1 MVSRVSS
8 IRPFSSDIIVRQTG
22 PGVILSDGGT
32 IRFVNQAGLTLLGA
46 AALSAVVGRPLAGLF
61 PGGEPQG
68 WADEPRASRH
78 VWNGMDGRTLD
89 VALVVTRLA
98 DERGGLVIEVH
109 DAAASYHVESAAAIA
124 RSQLHRRAA
133 AGRAEVPSGGLPL
146 QEGLVGVDENGH
158 ITFAC
163 GATES
168 LTGWTEEEL
177 IGADIETA
185 LMKDPDSPP
194 GIHPRLFDSLRESS
208 GWRRGGALDLILWR
222 RDGSRFPVELA
233 IVPIETGDGRTGA
246 VFLFRDL
253 SAEKHTEERLRL
265 ASAVFDNAAEGIAV
279 LDANFRV
286 TTVNP
291 AFTAVTGFDV
301 ADVQGRRPFFLTA
314 TAADGELVDEIWTAI
329 RQNGRWESEH
339 WSARKDG
346 QEYAVWLS
354 ISATTD
360 EIGNISQYVV
370 VFSDITQRKRDE
382 ERIRYQA
389 TYDALTGLPNR
400 SLFMDRLSVAL
411 HQAQRNGQ
419 RVGLMFI
426 DLDGFKLINDT
437 LGHDVGDELLKEVA
451 QRLLVCVRQGDTVTR
466 FGGDEF
472 TIIMPDLGEMRN
484 VLAIAHRIV
493 DTLKLP
499 FTLKGTEAYISAS
512 IGITSFPDDA
522 QTVQALMKNADA
534 AMYRA
539 KETGKANF
547 QFYTHGLD
555 AESTA
560 RLTIKN
566 GLTKALERQEFELL
580 YQPKCDVATG
590 RLTGAEAL
598 LRWRSADLGMMLPA
612 TFIPIME
619 ETGLIDSVGDWV
631 LETACHQYKM
641 WRDAGHA
648 HMRVAVNLSV
658 RQLRQGTL
666 VKTVENLLSR
676 YSIDAS
682 GLELEITESMILK
695 DTEHSVAV
703 LKELF
708 DMGVHLT
715 MDDFGTGY
723 SSLSYLK
730 RFPQNTIKIDRS
742 FVNDIAVDPDDL
754 EIIRT
759 IINMGHSLR
768 RRVVAEGVE
777 TEAQRQLLHHL
788 RCDEM
793 QGFLLSPPV
802 PAKEIDAM
810 LASTR
815 HGNEV

>member
-1 MVSRVSS
+1 M
-8 IRPFSSDIIVRQTG
+8 
-22 PGVILSDGGT
+22 ILSDRDT
-32 IRFVNQAGLTLLGA
+32 IRFVNQQGLKLLGA
-46 AALSAVVGRPLAGLF
+46 QSASAVIGRSLEAFFAEGAPA
-61 PGGEPQG
+61 G
-68 WADEPRASRH
+68 WADTAKPARH
-78 VWNGMDGRTLD
+78 AWRGVDGQLFEVTLT
-89 VALVVTRLA
+89 VTRLTGGP
-98 DERGGLVIEVH
+98 DELVVEIH
-109 DAAASYHVESAAAIA
+109 DAASTHHFDSAVALA
-124 RSQLHRRAA
+124 RSQLNRRAQA
-133 AGRAEVPSGGLPL
+133 ARRESPPEAARHNEWLI
-146 QEGLVGVDENGH
+146 GVDAGGH
-158 ITFAC
+158 IAFAC
-163 GATES
+163 GATAEA
-168 LTGWTEEEL
+168 TGWTEEEL

-185 LMKDPDSPP
+185 LMRDPETM
-194 GIHPRLFDSLRESS
+194 GGEHPRLFDSLREGG
-208 GWRRGGALDLILWR
+208 GWRQGGALELTLWR
-222 RDGSRFPVELA
+222 RDASSFPVELA
-233 IVPIETGDGRTGA
+233 IVPTEIAEGHPGA
-246 VFLFRDL
+246 IFLFRDL
-253 SAEKHTEERLRL
+253 SVEKHTEERLRL
-265 ASAVFDNAAEGIAV
+265 ASTVFDNAAEGIAV

-286 TTVNP
+286 TTINP
-291 AFTAVTGFDV
+291 AFTSVTGFDL
-301 ADVQGRRPFFLTA
+301 ADVHGRRPFFLTA
-314 TAADGELVDEIWTAI
+314 TASDGELVDEIWTAI
-329 RQNGRWESEH
+329 RSNGRWESEH

-360 EIGNISQYVV
+360 EVGNISQYAV

-389 TYDALTGLPNR
+389 TYDQLTGLPNR

-411 HQAQRNGQ
+411 HQAQRHGH

-437 LGHDVGDELLKEVA
+437 LGHDIGDELLKEVA

-484 VLAIAHRIV
+484 VLAIAHRII

-499 FTLKGTEAYISAS
+499 FTLRGAEAFISAS

-522 QTVQALMKNADA
+522 QTVQALLKNADA

-555 AESTA
+555 AESSA

-566 GLTKALERQEFELL
+566 GLSKALERQEFELL

-598 LRWRSADLGMMLPA
+598 LRWRSQDLGMMLPN
-612 TFIPIME
+612 TFIPVME
-619 ETGLIDSVGDWV
+619 ETGLIDRVGDWV
-631 LETACHQYKM
+631 LETACHQHRL
-641 WRDAGHA
+641 WRDAGHG

-658 RQLRQGTL
+658 RQLRTGTL
-666 VKTVENLLSR
+666 VKTVETLLGR
-676 YSIDAS
+676 YDLDPSS
-682 GLELEITESMILK
+682 LELEITESMIMK
-695 DTEHSVAV
+695 DTENAVAV
-703 LKELF
+703 LKDLF

-754 EIIRT
+754 EIIRA

-802 PAKEIDAM
+802 PAAQIDAM
-810 LASTR
+810 LATTR
-815 HGNEV
+815 HGFEV

>member
-1 MVSRVSS
+1 M
-8 IRPFSSDIIVRQTG
+8 
-22 PGVILSDGGT
+22 ILSDGDT
-32 IRFVNQAGLTLLGA
+32 VRFVNQAGLRLLGA
-46 AALSAVVGRPLAGLF
+46 PNLSSVVGRSLGDFFPAGA
-61 PGGEPQG
+61 PQG
-68 WADEPRASRH
+68 WADSARPVRH
-78 VWNGMDGRTLD
+78 VWSGVDGRTLN
-89 VALVVTRLA
+89 VALAVTRLA
-98 DERGGLVIEVH
+98 EQGACLFIEVH
-109 DAAASYHVESAAAIA
+109 DAASTDHLESAVALA
-124 RSQLHRRAA
+124 RSQMHRRGS
-133 AGRAEVPSGGLPL
+133 GRRDAQTGIPAI
-146 QEGLVGVDENGH
+146 QEAVVGVDQVGH
-158 ITFAC
+158 IVFSC
-163 GATES
+163 GATEA
-168 LTGWTEEEL
+168 LTGWSEEEL
-177 IGADIETA
+177 LGADIETA
-185 LMKDPDSPP
+185 LMKNPDSQP
-194 GIHPRLFDSLRESS
+194 GDHPKLFDILREAD
-208 GWRRGGALDLILWR
+208 GWRQGGAMELTVWR
-222 RDGSRFPVELA
+222 RDGGSFPVELA
-233 IVPIETGDGRTGA
+233 IVPVEMSESGSGA

-253 SAEKHTEERLRL
+253 SAEKHTEDRLRL
-265 ASAVFDNAAEGIAV
+265 ASTVFDNAAEGIAV

-291 AFTAVTGFDV
+291 AFTTVTGFDL
-301 ADVQGRRPFFLTA
+301 ADVLGRRPFFLTSTA
-314 TAADGELVDEIWTAI
+314 TDGELVDEIWTAI

-360 EIGNISQYVV
+360 ELGTISQYAV

-400 SLFMDRLSVAL
+400 SLFMDRLGMAL
-411 HQAQRNGQ
+411 HQAQRNNL

-484 VLAIAHRIV
+484 VLAIAHRII
-493 DTLKLP
+493 DSLKLP
-499 FTLKGTEAYISAS
+499 FMLQGTEAYISAS

-522 QTVQALMKNADA
+522 KTVQALLKNADA

-555 AESTA
+555 EESSA

-566 GLTKALERQEFELL
+566 GLSKALERREFELL

-598 LRWRSADLGMMLPA
+598 LRWRSAELGMMLPA
-612 TFIPIME
+612 TFIPVLE

-631 LETACHQYKM
+631 LETACAQHKA
-641 WRDAGHA
+641 WRDAGHG

-666 VKTVENLLSR
+666 VKTVETLLGR
-676 YSIDAS
+676 YSIDPS

-695 DTEHSVAV
+695 DTENAVAV

-708 DMGVHLT
+708 AMGVHLT

-802 PAKEIDAM
+802 PASAIDEM

-815 HGNEV
+815 HGSEV

>member
-1 MVSRVSS
+1 MVLRVSS
-8 IRPFSSDIIVRQTG
+8 IRPFSSDIFVRQTD
-22 PGVILSDGGT
+22 PGMILSDGDT
-32 IRFVNQAGLTLLGA
+32 IRFVNQAGLRMLGA
-46 AALSAVVGRPLAGLF
+46 HSLSDVVGRSLAGFF
-61 PGGEPQG
+61 PSGAPQG
-68 WADEPRASRH
+68 WTEDGGSHRH
-78 VWNGMDGRTLD
+78 KWYGVDGRTLD
-89 VALVVTRLA
+89 VAVAVTRLT
-98 DERGGLVIEVH
+98 DRENGLVIEVH
-109 DAAASYHVESAAAIA
+109 DAASSHHVESAVALA
-124 RSQLHRRAA
+124 RSQLNRRAA
-133 AGRAEVPSGGLPL
+133 ERSEPVKDGL
-146 QEGLVGVDENGH
+146 QHHEGLVGVDPIGH
-158 ITFAC
+158 ITFSC
-163 GATES
+163 GATER

-177 IGADIETA
+177 LGADIETA
-185 LMKDPDSPP
+185 LMKNPDSPA
-194 GIHPRLFDSLRESS
+194 GDHQRLFDSLRETG
-208 GWRRGGALDLILWR
+208 GWQRGGAIELTLWR
-222 RDGSRFPVELA
+222 RDGTNFPVELA
-233 IVPIETGDGRTGA
+233 IVPVETGEAGNGA
-246 VFLFRDL
+246 IFLFRDL
-253 SAEKHTEERLRL
+253 SAEKHTEDRLRL

-286 TTVNP
+286 TTINP
-291 AFTAVTGFDV
+291 AFSAVTGFDAV
-301 ADVQGRRPFFLTA
+301 DVQGRRPFFLTT

-360 EIGNISQYVV
+360 EVGNISQYVV

-411 HQAQRNGQ
+411 HQAQRHGH

-499 FTLKGTEAYISAS
+499 FQLKGAEAYISAS

-522 QTVQALMKNADA
+522 QTVQALLKNADA

-560 RLTIKN
+560 RLAIKN
-566 GLTKALERQEFELL
+566 GLSKALERQEFELL

-598 LRWRSADLGMMLPA
+598 LRWRSHEMGMMLPA
-612 TFIPIME
+612 TFIPVLE
-619 ETGLIDSVGDWV
+619 ETGLIDRVGDWV
-631 LETACHQYKM
+631 LETACHQHRV
-641 WRDAGHA
+641 WRDAGHG

-666 VKTVENLLSR
+666 VKTVENLLGR
-676 YSIDAS
+676 YSIDPS
-682 GLELEITESMILK
+682 GLELEITESMIMK
-695 DTEHSVAV
+695 DTENAVAV
-703 LKELF
+703 LKDLF
-708 DMGVHLT
+708 AMGVHLT

-768 RRVVAEGVE
+768 RNVVAEGVE

-802 PAKEIDAM
+802 PPTDIDVM
-810 LASTR
+810 LATTR
-815 HGNEV
+815 HGNPI

>member
-1 MVSRVSS
+1 M
-8 IRPFSSDIIVRQTG
+8 
-22 PGVILSDGGT
+22 ILSDGDI
-32 IRFVNQAGLTLLGA
+32 IRFINQSGSKLLGA
-46 AALSAVVGRPLAGLF
+46 HSAAAVIGRSLGGFFAGGA
-61 PGGEPQG
+61 PAG
-68 WADEPRASRH
+68 WADAGVPVRH
-78 VWNGMDGRTLD
+78 AWQGVDGRTLD
-89 VALVVTRLA
+89 VTLTVTRLNGEPDA
-98 DERGGLVIEVH
+98 LVIEIH
-109 DAAASYHVESAAAIA
+109 DAASTHHFDNAVALARAQLNRRTEAS
-124 RSQLHRRAA
+124 RRH
-133 AGRAEVPSGGLPL
+133 GPPQTTCPPEWLI
-146 QEGLVGVDENGH
+146 GVDGAGH
-158 ITFAC
+158 IAFAY
-163 GATES
+163 GATAEA
-168 LTGWTEEEL
+168 TGWTEDDL

-185 LMKDPDSPP
+185 LMRDPEALSAE
-194 GIHPRLFDSLRESS
+194 HPRLFDSLRA
-208 GWRRGGALDLILWR
+208 GGAWRQGGALELTLWR
-222 RDGSRFPVELA
+222 RDGSCFPVELA
-233 IVPIETGDGRTGA
+233 IVPTDIAEGRSGA
-246 VFLFRDL
+246 IFLFRDL

-286 TTVNP
+286 TTINP
-291 AFTAVTGFDV
+291 AFTGVTGFDL
-301 ADVQGRRPFFLTA
+301 ADVLGQRPFFLTA

-329 RQNGRWESEH
+329 RENGRWESEH

-346 QEYAVWLS
+346 HDYAVWLS

-360 EIGNISQYVV
+360 EIGTISQYVV

-389 TYDALTGLPNR
+389 TYDQLTGLPNR

-411 HQAQRNGQ
+411 HQAQRYSQ

-437 LGHDVGDELLKEVA
+437 LGHDIGDELLKEVA

-472 TIIMPDLGEMRN
+472 TIIMPDLGDVRN
-484 VLAIAHRIV
+484 VLAIAHRII
-493 DTLKLP
+493 DALKSP
-499 FTLKGTEAYISAS
+499 FLLKGSEAYISAS

-522 QTVQALMKNADA
+522 STVQSLLKNADA

-555 AESTA
+555 VESSA
-560 RLTIKN
+560 RLAIKN
-566 GLTKALERQEFELL
+566 GLSKALERQEFELL

-598 LRWRSADLGMMLPA
+598 LRWRSADLGMMLPN
-612 TFIPIME
+612 TFIPVME

-631 LETACHQYKM
+631 LDTACHQYRL

-658 RQLRQGTL
+658 RQLRTGTL
-666 VKTVENLLSR
+666 VKTVESLLGR
-676 YSIDAS
+676 YTLDPSS
-682 GLELEITESMILK
+682 LELEITESMIMT
-695 DTEHSVAV
+695 DTENAVAV
-703 LKELF
+703 LKDLF

-802 PAKEIDAM
+802 SAATIDKM
-810 LASTR
+810 LATLR
-815 HGNEV
+815 HGNDV

>member
-1 MVSRVSS
+1 M
-8 IRPFSSDIIVRQTG
+8 
-22 PGVILSDGGT
+22 ILSDGET
-32 IRFVNQAGLTLLGA
+32 IRFANQAGLRLLGA
-46 AALSAVVGRPLAGLF
+46 PALSAVVGRPLAGF
-61 PGGEPQG
+61 FAGGAPQG
-68 WADEPRASRH
+68 WTDAPHLTRH
-78 VWNGMDGRTLD
+78 VWSGLDGHSRD
-89 VALVVTRLA
+89 VALAVTRLPDKA
-98 DERGGLVIEVH
+98 EGMVIEIH
-109 DAAASYHVESAAAIA
+109 DAAVSANVESAAALA
-124 RSQLHRRAA
+124 RSQLNRRAA
-133 AGRAEVPSGGLPL
+133 PDSVCCGLPRH
-146 QEGLVGVDENGH
+146 EGLVGVDEVGH
-158 ITFAC
+158 ITFSC
-163 GATES
+163 GATRD

-185 LMKDPDSPP
+185 LMKDPDSPT
-194 GIHPRLFDSLRESS
+194 GTHPRLFDSLREAE
-208 GWRRGGALDLILWR
+208 GWRQGGVLELMLWR
-222 RDGSRFPVELA
+222 RDGSSFPVELA
-233 IVPIETGDGRTGA
+233 IVPIELGAARTGA

-291 AFTAVTGFDV
+291 AFTAVTGFET
-301 ADVQGRRPFFLTA
+301 ADVRGHRPFFLTA
-314 TAADGELVDEIWTAI
+314 TAADGELVDEIWRAI

-360 EIGNISQYVV
+360 EVGNISQYVV

-400 SLFMDRLSVAL
+400 SLFMDRLSMAL
-411 HQAQRNGQ
+411 HQAQRSGQ

-472 TIIMPDLGEMRN
+472 TIIMPDLGEVRN
-484 VLAIAHRIV
+484 VLAIAHRII
-493 DTLKLP
+493 DSLKLP
-499 FTLKGTEAYISAS
+499 FLLKGTEAYISAS

-522 QTVQALMKNADA
+522 QTVQALVKNADA

-566 GLTKALERQEFELL
+566 GLSKALERQEFELL

-598 LRWRSADLGMMLPA
+598 LRWRSAELGRMLPA
-612 TFIPIME
+612 TFIPVLE
-619 ETGLIDSVGDWV
+619 ETGLIDRVGDWV
-631 LETACHQYKM
+631 LETACLQHKI
-641 WRDAGHA
+641 WRDAGHG

-666 VKTVENLLSR
+666 VRTVETLLGR
-676 YSIDAS
+676 YSIDPS
-682 GLELEITESMILK
+682 GIELEITESMIMK
-695 DTEHSVAV
+695 DTENAVAV
-703 LKELF
+703 LKDLF

-802 PAKEIDAM
+802 PAAEIDLL

-815 HGNEV
+815 HGGEV

>member
-1 MVSRVSS
+1 M
-8 IRPFSSDIIVRQTG
+8 IVCEG
-22 PGVILSDGGT
+22 EI

-46 AALSAVVGRPLAGLF
+46 ADLSSIVGR
-61 PGGEPQG
+61 
-68 WADEPRASRH
+68 
-78 VWNGMDGRTLD
+78 
-89 VALVVTRLA
+89 RLA
-98 DERGGLVIEVH
+98 DFLPQGLLAGDASDRQIWTGIDGRAIDLASAITRLPGDGVVIEIQEAGGRPYLDSVVALARTQLGRRGGAGEGHPEGMVAVDERGRIT
-109 DAAASYHVESAAAIA
+109 SA
-124 RSQLHRRAA
+124 
-133 AGRAEVPSGGLPL
+133 GG
-146 QEGLVGVDENGH
+146 E
-158 ITFAC
+158 T
-163 GATES
+163 S
-168 LTGWTEEEL
+168 RLTGWREEEL

-185 LMKDPDSPP
+185 LMTDPALPA
-194 GIHPRLFDSLRESS
+194 GMHPHLFDSLRTKE
-208 GWRRGGALDLILWR
+208 GWSQGGTLELILWR
-222 RDGSRFPVELA
+222 RDGSSFPVDLA
-233 IVPIETGDGRTGA
+233 IVPMIGGA
-246 VFLFRDL
+246 MFLFRDL

-279 LDANFRV
+279 LDAHFRV
-286 TTVNP
+286 TTINP
-291 AFTAVTGFDV
+291 AFTAVTGFDS
-301 ADVQGRRPFFLTA
+301 ADVRGQRPFFLTA
-314 TAADGELVDEIWTAI
+314 TAADGELIDEIWTAI
-329 RQNGRWESEH
+329 RQNGRWENEH
-339 WSARKDG
+339 WSVRKDG
-346 QEYAVWLS
+346 QDYAVWLS

-360 EIGNISQYVV
+360 EIGNITQYVV

-389 TYDALTGLPNR
+389 TYDQLTGLPNR
-400 SLFMDRLSVAL
+400 SLFMDRLAVAL
-411 HQAQRNGQ
+411 HQAQRSGD

-437 LGHDVGDELLKEVA
+437 LGHDIGDELLKEVA

-472 TIIMPDLGEMRN
+472 TIIMPDLGELRN
-484 VLAIAHRIV
+484 VLAIAHRII
-493 DTLKLP
+493 DSLKLP
-499 FTLKGTEAYISAS
+499 FLLKGSEAYISAS

-522 QTVQALMKNADA
+522 QTVQALLKNADA

-539 KETGKANF
+539 KDTGKANF

-555 AESTA
+555 VESLA

-566 GLTKALERQEFELL
+566 GLSKALERKEFELL

-590 RLTGAEAL
+590 RLTGVEAL
-598 LRWRSADLGMMLPA
+598 LRWRSAELGMMLPT

-619 ETGLIDSVGDWV
+619 ETGLIDAVGDWV
-631 LETACHQYKM
+631 LETACRQHAL
-641 WRDAGHA
+641 WRDAGHK

-666 VKTVENLLSR
+666 VKTVETLLER
-676 YSIDAS
+676 YKMDAS
-682 GLELEITESMILK
+682 ALELEITESMILK
-695 DTEHSVAV
+695 DTENAVAV
-703 LKELF
+703 LKELSA
-708 DMGVHLT
+708 MGVHLS

-742 FVNDIAVDPDDL
+742 FVNDIAIDPDDL
-754 EIIRT
+754 EIVRT

-768 RRVVAEGVE
+768 RRIVAEGVE

-793 QGFLLSPPV
+793 QGFLLSPPIS
-802 PAKEIDAM
+802 AAEIDAM
-810 LASTR
+810 LATTR